1 MKKAILI
8 IAAAA
13 LIALSLLAGGCEPM
27 LEEYQTLLDV
37 QATVK
42 GMIDSGKLNCVTIC
56 FFQSEFW
63 IIPHHT
69 APRPKSVAR
78 SRRFSVAALQS

>member
-27 LEEYQTLLDV
+27 LEEYQSETYQL
-37 QATVK
+37 
-42 GMIDSGKLNCVTIC
+42 GESTIG
-56 FFQSEFW
+56 
-63 IIPHHT
+63 
-69 APRPKSVAR
+69 
-78 SRRFSVAALQS
+78 

>member
-27 LEEYQTLLDV
+27 LEEYQ
-37 QATVK
+37 
-42 GMIDSGKLNCVTIC
+42 
-56 FFQSEFW
+56 SETYQLGESP
-63 IIPHHT
+63 IG
-69 APRPKSVAR
+69 
-78 SRRFSVAALQS
+78 